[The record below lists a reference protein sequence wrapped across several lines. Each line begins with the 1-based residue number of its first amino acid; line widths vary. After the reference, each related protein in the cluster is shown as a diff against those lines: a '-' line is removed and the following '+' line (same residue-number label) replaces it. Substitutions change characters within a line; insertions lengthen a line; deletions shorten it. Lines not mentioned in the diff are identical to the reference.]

1 MINKPIN
8 FRPLC
13 NEENEDI
20 RKIHQFYKMLKMHRN
35 SELLTE
41 EMLYSLNILNPI
53 IQERVIKGI
62 KLTPWRALVIAKE
75 RKNAEQQ

>member
-8 FRPLC
+8 FRPIC
-13 NEENEDI
+13 EEENRDI

-35 SELLTE
+35 PALLTE
-41 EMLYSLNILNPI
+41 DMLYGLEILNPLNHEKI
-53 IQERVIKGI
+53 IRGI

-75 RKNAEQQ
+75 RRDAGQ

>member
-8 FRPLC
+8 FRPIC
-13 NEENEDI
+13 EEENRDI

-35 SELLTE
+35 PTLLTE
-41 EMLYSLNILNPI
+41 EMLYGLEILNPLNHEKI
-53 IQERVIKGI
+53 IRGI

-75 RKNAEQQ
+75 RKDAGQ